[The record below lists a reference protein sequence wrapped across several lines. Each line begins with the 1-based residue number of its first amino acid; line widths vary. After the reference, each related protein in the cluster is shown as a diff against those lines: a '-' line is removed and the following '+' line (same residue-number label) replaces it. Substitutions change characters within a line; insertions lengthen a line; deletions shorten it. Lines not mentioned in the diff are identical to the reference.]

1 MNKDAK
7 SEDKQRPSNT
17 AHGDDVEEL
26 RQVLSAIAEFLDKL
40 SKTVR
45 ESLETVLSGV
55 DGSRLGEDV
64 GNFYKRLVESGI
76 PPEEAMKLTEEYF
89 RKRLDSVP
97 SPSKLIETFSRFVKR
112 PRAIIIPGKLGERK
126 TDTIENVSSEMLEDK
141 LEEVIERIKEAPIP
155 DEKKEEIIRQ
165 LKSIVD
171 VIKDSRKGEKEEEAN

>member
-1 MNKDAK
+1 MNEDAK
-7 SEDKQRPSNT
+7 SEHKQEPSST
-17 AHGDDVEEL
+17 ARADDVEEL
-26 RQVLSAIAEFLDKL
+26 RQVLGAIAEFLDKL

-112 PRAIIIPGKLGERK
+112 PRAIITSGKVGERK
-126 TDTIENVSSEMLEDK
+126 TGTIENVSSESLEDK
-141 LEEVIERIKEAPIP
+141 LEEVIERIREAPIP
-155 DEKKEEIIRQ
+155 DEKKEEVIRQ
-165 LKSIVD
+165 LKSIVE
-171 VIKDSRKGEKEEEAN
+171 VMKDSRRERREGGGS